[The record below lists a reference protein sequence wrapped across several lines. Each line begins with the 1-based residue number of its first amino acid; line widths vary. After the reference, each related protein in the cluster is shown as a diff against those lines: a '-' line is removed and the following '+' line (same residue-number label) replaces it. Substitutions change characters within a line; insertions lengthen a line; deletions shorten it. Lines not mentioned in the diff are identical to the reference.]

1 MKREPIESMF
11 QKKVKDILRSIAS
24 PEEVTIV
31 RQKLDVLGEMVFV
44 EEKLMLGELEELK
57 NKNKALQE
65 RVDFLEKEN
74 EELLGQNETAYDDG
88 LTDGQETERRAWTPV
103 TYDKGEER

>member
-1 MKREPIESMF
+1 MKRELIEDRF
-11 QKKVKDILRSIAS
+11 QKKAEDILRSIAS

-44 EEKLMLGELEELK
+44 EEKLMLGELEELE

-74 EELLGQNETAYDDG
+74 EGLLDRSETAYDDG
-88 LTDGQETERRAWTPV
+88 LIDGQETERSAWIPV
-103 TYDKGEER
+103 TYKGEER